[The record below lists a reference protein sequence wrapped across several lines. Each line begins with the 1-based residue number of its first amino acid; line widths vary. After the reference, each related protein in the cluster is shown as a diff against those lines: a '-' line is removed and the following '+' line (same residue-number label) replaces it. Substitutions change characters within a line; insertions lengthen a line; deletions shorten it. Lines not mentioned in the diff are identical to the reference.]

1 MRRLALLVG
10 GILLGGCA
18 SADTDDPAATGGTAT
33 VATIGVESTAAE
45 QADEA
50 TEADDS
56 DFPSVID
63 AVATPEGDNSWRFDV
78 TISSPY
84 DSPERYA
91 DAWRVLG
98 PDDTEYGIRILT
110 HDHASEQPFTRSQSG
125 IAIPADVRTV
135 TIQGRDLVNGWGG
148 PTFDLTLPEATQ

>member
-1 MRRLALLVG
+1 MRRLALFVG
-10 GILLGGCA
+10 GILLGACA
-18 SADTDDPAATGGTAT
+18 SADTDDPAATGGTTT
-33 VATIGVESTAAE
+33 VATIGVEPTAAE
-45 QADEA
+45 QADEG
-50 TEADDS
+50 TEADGS
-56 DFPSVID
+56 EFPSVID
-63 AVATPEGDNSWRFDV
+63 AAATSEGDNSWRFDV

-98 PDDTEYGIRILT
+98 PDDIEYGIRILT

-148 PTFDLTLPEATQ
+148 PTFDLTLPEAAQ